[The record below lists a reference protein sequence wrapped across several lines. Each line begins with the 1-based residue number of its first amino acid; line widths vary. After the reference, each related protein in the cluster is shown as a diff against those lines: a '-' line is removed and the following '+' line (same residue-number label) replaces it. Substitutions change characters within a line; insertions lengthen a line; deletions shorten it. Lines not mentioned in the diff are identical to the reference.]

1 MQDAVCRTAVWWT
14 ALPAAMDCSPA
25 HDPHFRCEVAVD
37 ELERLPVVVAVQD
50 VSQLQEFVIVQT
62 AVFADITRDERFV
75 SIQVIGDKQRVVQL
89 RYQINTTGNRKMI

>member
-1 MQDAVCRTAVWWT
+1 
-14 ALPAAMDCSPA
+14 MDSSPA

-37 ELERLPVVVAVQD
+37 ELERLPAVVAVQD

-62 AVFADITRDERFV
+62 AVFADGTHDERFV
-75 SIQVIGDKQRVVQL
+75 SIQVNGDKQRVVQL